1 MDDFA
6 SVLRKGLAGAGKGA
20 PILTAG
26 LIAGLVYAIGLFYS
40 VDLTSVDVATS
51 LISTL
56 ITFIPLIVIPYVVG
70 GALGYALEAS
80 SGGDPGWPTFFAS
93 ARKHYASLFFAGIA
107 IYLLFNL
114 AAIVL
119 VAGAIDVILLCTVFL
134 LTIIAL
140 LAVLMFLEFYDIAIV
155 SGDMSAM
162 EGLRASVAFVQK
174 NLRRVIPFFLI
185 VLISKALI
193 MIPLYT
199 AEALRVVADIAA
211 NYQWYFNNTTTGEVN
226 MTYLNSTI
234 AAGATPMSAPMLT
247 IVAVLQILLQ
257 MIVFSFVISYKVEF
271 WRWGKS
277 IKSITDFDYDFS
289 DEKRD

>member
-26 LIAGLVYAIGLFYS
+26 LIVGLVYAIGLFYS
-40 VDLTSVDVATS
+40 VDLASTDTATS

-80 SGGDPGWPTFFAS
+80 SGGNPWWPTFFAS

-107 IYLLFNL
+107 IYLLFYL
-114 AAIVL
+114 SRIVL
-119 VAGAIDVILLCTVFL
+119 IVGAIDLTLLCTIFL
-134 LTIIAL
+134 LTIVAL
-140 LAVLMFLEFYDIAIV
+140 FVVLMFLEFYDIAIV

-185 VLISKALI
+185 VLASKALI

-199 AEALRVVADIAA
+199 AETLRMVADIAA
-211 NYQWYFNNTTTGEVN
+211 NYSLYFNNTTTGEVN

-234 AAGATPMSAPMLT
+234 AARATPMSAPMLA
-247 IVAVLQILLQ
+247 IAAVLQILLQ

-271 WRWGKS
+271 WKWAKS
-277 IKSITDFDYDFS
+277 IRSITDFDYDFS
-289 DEKRD
+289 DEKKV